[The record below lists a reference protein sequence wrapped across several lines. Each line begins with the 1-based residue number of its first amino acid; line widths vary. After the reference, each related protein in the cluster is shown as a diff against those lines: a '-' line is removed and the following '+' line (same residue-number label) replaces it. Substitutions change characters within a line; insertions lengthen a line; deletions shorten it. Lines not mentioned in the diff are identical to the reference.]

1 MLITACA
8 MTATIMQALDT
19 TIANVAL
26 PYMQGSLS
34 ASLDQINWVLT
45 SYIVAAA
52 IMTAPIGWLAD
63 RFGRKRLFIICVTG
77 FTTASLL
84 CALAQN
90 IEQMVLFRLLQGM
103 AGAALVPLSQSV
115 MLDAYS
121 LEERSKAMAI
131 WGMGVML
138 GPIMGPTLGAWLTD
152 NYSWHWVFLI
162 NLPIGIL
169 TVLGM
174 MAFMEE
180 TKKQDHLIFDWFGFL
195 ALAIGIGSLQL
206 MLDRGEQVGWFGATE
221 IWIEAIVSA
230 AGFYY
235 FFAHS
240 LTTRQPFVNFEMFRD
255 RNFVSGCVFM
265 LVIGVVLFGTM
276 ALVTPFMQNLLGYP
290 IQTAGFLLGTRG
302 VGTLLTMMAAPRLMK
317 MIEPRYLILSG
328 LLITAATLYEMTG
341 WSLDVQQHTI
351 IVTNVAQGIGL
362 GLLFVPVTSVAFST
376 LAGNLR
382 NGATS
387 MTTLLRNIGS
397 SIGISMMIANLTS
410 TTTIMHATIG
420 AGVTPFNDA
429 LQMPDVAANLNLG
442 DRSRQG
448 DARRHHHAAGGV
460 DRLSQRFQAADVA
473 DAADGAAGDADR
485 HDQEAPKR
493 AEAGRSR
500 PRDGLEFLR
509 QKAIDR
515 IAAAA
520 AEQDGDKQQQPEQR
534 EFVALLRPEIAVR
547 PGEDDCYDGHL
558 HAQDRRA
565 DAGEQANRQSRG
577 DEQFDE
583 ADDISEFKRERKAL
597 GRQPFRGVGRG
608 AVNELLHTMR
618 HQDRSGG
625 KAHEGIAER
634 RERFVE
640 PAERGKDKPA
650 CGRLAWSS
658 SSPRFARRS

>member
-1 MLITACA
+1 MSTAGATMAPTSRRMLITVCA

-63 RFGRKRLFIICVTG
+63 RFGRKKLFIICVAG
-77 FTTASLL
+77 FTAASLL

-115 MLDAYS
+115 MLDSYS
-121 LEERSKAMAI
+121 LQERAKAMAI

-162 NLPIGIL
+162 NLPIGVL
-169 TVLGM
+169 TVAGM
-174 MAFMEE
+174 MLFMEE
-180 TKKQDHLIFDWFGFL
+180 TKKQEHLIFDWFGFI

-206 MLDRGEQVGWFGATE
+206 MLDRGEQVGWFGARE
-221 IWIEAIVSA
+221 IWVEAIVSA

-240 LTTRQPFVNFEMFRD
+240 LTTRQPFVNFEMFKD

-302 VGTLLTMMAAPRLMK
+302 VGTLLTMMAAPRLMR
-317 MIEPRYLILSG
+317 MIEPRYLILGG

-341 WSLDVQQHTI
+341 WSLDVQQTTI
-351 IVTNVAQGIGL
+351 VVTSVAQGIGL
-362 GLLFVPVTSVAFST
+362 GLLFVPVTSVAFTT
-376 LAGNLR
+376 LPGTLR

-410 TTTIMHATIG
+410 KTTIMHETIG
-420 AGVTPFNDA
+420 AAVTPFNNA
-429 LQMPDVAANLNLG
+429 LQMQDVATNLNMAT
-442 DRSRQG
+442 
-448 DARRHHHAAGGV
+448 DAGKAMLDGIIT
-460 DRLSQRFQAADVA
+460 QQAALIAYLNDFKLLMVLTLLMVPLVMLI
-473 DAADGAAGDADR
+473 GTTKS
-485 HDQEAPKR
+485 P
-493 AEAGRSR
+493 
-500 PRDGLEFLR
+500 
-509 QKAIDR
+509 
-515 IAAAA
+515 AAAA
-520 AEQDGDKQQQPEQR
+520 SGKQE
-534 EFVALLRPEIAVR
+534 EVI
-547 PGEDDCYDGHL
+547 
-558 HAQDRRA
+558 HAMD
-565 DAGEQANRQSRG
+565 
-577 DEQFDE
+577 
-583 ADDISEFKRERKAL
+583 
-597 GRQPFRGVGRG
+597 
-608 AVNELLHTMR
+608 
-618 HQDRSGG
+618 
-625 KAHEGIAER
+625 
-634 RERFVE
+634 
-640 PAERGKDKPA
+640 
-650 CGRLAWSS
+650 
-658 SSPRFARRS
+658 